1 MVDNRS
7 EADRQSPGR
16 RRASTL
22 RQTSSDERR
31 AIFESLFSQ
40 IATAAGVAAPLRER
54 SRGADASESVEIT
67 GLYIISVA
75 ARLTEM
81 HPQTLRKYE
90 RVGLIRP
97 SRTGG
102 SLRLYS
108 EADLARLRLIRNLT
122 DNFGLNLAGVRLV
135 MELVSHLHH
144 VLDQVESSAD
154 FMRMPEG
161 RAVKAELAGLLEALE
176 AG

>member
-1 MVDNRS
+1 MTNPKSREPVT
-7 EADRQSPGR
+7 EWQATLLGALLAHPYRQSDISSR
-16 RRASTL
+16 RNASKEVVEVPES
-22 RQTSSDERR
+22 SSDPSVDENTGSSER
-31 AIFESLFSQ
+31 
-40 IATAAGVAAPLRER
+40 V
-54 SRGADASESVEIT
+54 T

-90 RVGLIRP
+90 RVGLLSP

-108 EADLARLRLIRNLT
+108 ENDLARLRLIRILT
-122 DNFGLNLAGVRLV
+122 EKFALNLAGVRLV

-144 VLDQVESSAD
+144 VLDNLESTTEILST
-154 FMRMPEG
+154 PEG
-161 RAVKAELAGLLEALE
+161 NAAVQELKGILESLE
-176 AG
+176 VE

>member
-1 MVDNRS
+1 MVDDRS
-7 EADRQSPGR
+7 ASDRQSLGR

-22 RQTSSDERR
+22 RQTSSDQRR
-31 AIFESLFSQ
+31 ALFESLFSR
-40 IATAAGVAAPLRER
+40 ITPAPLRER
-54 SRGADASESVEIT
+54 GRGADAGESVEIT

-144 VLDQVESSAD
+144 VLDQVESSAE
-154 FMRMPEG
+154 FVTTAEG
-161 RAVKAELAGLLEALE
+161 RAVEAELAGLLEALE

>member
-1 MVDNRS
+1 MTNPNSRKTVTEWEATLLSTLLAHPYRQRDIPSRRKASKDVDDVQESSPNRS
-7 EADRQSPGR
+7 IDDNA
-16 RRASTL
+16 AS
-22 RQTSSDERR
+22 S
-31 AIFESLFSQ
+31 
-40 IATAAGVAAPLRER
+40 GPV
-54 SRGADASESVEIT
+54 T

-90 RVGLIRP
+90 RVGLLSP

-108 EADLARLRLIRNLT
+108 ENDLARLRLIRILT
-122 DNFGLNLAGVRLV
+122 EKFDLNLAGVRLV

-144 VLDQVESSAD
+144 VLDNLESTTEIFST
-154 FMRMPEG
+154 PEG
-161 RAVKAELAGLLEALE
+161 NAAVQELKGILESLE
-176 AG
+176 VE

>member
-1 MVDNRS
+1 MTNPKSRQTVTEWKATLLGSLLSHPYRHTDIPSRRKASKNTANVQESSLNRS
-7 EADRQSPGR
+7 VDENAG
-16 RRASTL
+16 
-22 RQTSSDERR
+22 SS
-31 AIFESLFSQ
+31 
-40 IATAAGVAAPLRER
+40 GPV
-54 SRGADASESVEIT
+54 T

-90 RVGLIRP
+90 RVGLLSP

-108 EADLARLRLIRNLT
+108 EKDLARLRLIRILT
-122 DNFGLNLAGVRLV
+122 EKFDLNLAGVRLV

-144 VLDQVESSAD
+144 VLENLESTTEIFST
-154 FMRMPEG
+154 PEG
-161 RAVKAELAGLLEALE
+161 NAAVQELKGILEILE
-176 AG
+176 VE

>member
-1 MVDNRS
+1 MTNPNSRKSVT
-7 EADRQSPGR
+7 EWETTLLGTLLAHPYRQSDIPSR
-16 RRASTL
+16 RKTSKDVDDVQESSPNPPVDENAAS
-22 RQTSSDERR
+22 S
-31 AIFESLFSQ
+31 
-40 IATAAGVAAPLRER
+40 GPV
-54 SRGADASESVEIT
+54 T

-90 RVGLIRP
+90 RVGLLSP

-108 EADLARLRLIRNLT
+108 ESDLARLRLIRILT
-122 DNFGLNLAGVRLV
+122 EKFDLNLAGVRLV

-144 VLDQVESSAD
+144 VLDNLESTTEIFST
-154 FMRMPEG
+154 PEG
-161 RAVKAELAGLLEALE
+161 NAAVQELKGILESLE
-176 AG
+176 VE